1 MWLLEIEE
9 KKKTR
14 MSVNGRCLLLLTEE
28 SAQLDRF
35 YCCLVEAS
43 KIAHAIPVLYERWGS
58 GGRACKSP
66 AHLIFGPAA
75 VVEMH
80 QDGLSM
86 AVHII
91 RNRVVIT
98 YLRV

>member
-1 MWLLEIEE
+1 MLSWIG
-9 KKKTR
+9 
-14 MSVNGRCLLLLTEE
+14 SI
-28 SAQLDRF
+28 AA
-35 YCCLVEAS
+35 LVEAS